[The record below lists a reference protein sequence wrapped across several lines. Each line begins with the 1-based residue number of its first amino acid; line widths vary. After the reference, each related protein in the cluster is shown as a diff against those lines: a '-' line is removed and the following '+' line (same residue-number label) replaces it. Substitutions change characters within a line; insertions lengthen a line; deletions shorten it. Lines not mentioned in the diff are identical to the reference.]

1 MPIQALKSKILD
13 SVYWAHPLNLT
24 MLCILFTMYA
34 RLFAPDKVA
43 SYGTGRGAV
52 LPLNI
57 CDEYI
62 LESPN

>member
-1 MPIQALKSKILD
+1 
-13 SVYWAHPLNLT
+13 

-43 SYGTGRGAV
+43 SYGTGRGAGLQREEEILSL

-62 LESPN
+62 LESPNWNLMTGF